1 MLKALLFGPLS
12 TLNVLDQTTGLQ
24 HDEWLVADTGMTK
37 CALCDDEGVFMVTL
51 LAQANRDDK
60 VMETLND
67 WVVRA

>member
-37 CALCDDEGVFMVTL
+37 CALCDDEGVLMVTL
-51 LAQANRDDK
+51 LA
-60 VMETLND
+60 
-67 WVVRA
+67 